1 MINVI
6 LHTTNCPRCHVLE
19 KKLIEKNI
27 QFEENNDIEL
37 MLQKG
42 FDTAP
47 MLEVNGEIMDFK
59 EATAWINKQ

>member
-1 MINVI
+1 MTNVI

-27 QFEENNDIEL
+27 QFEENNDVEL

-47 MLEVNGEIMDFK
+47 MLEVNGEIMNFK